1 MNVNNKFIYSKT
13 KDSFLQILPTIPE
26 GLNPIVFIEDSK
38 QIWTCGTYFSM
49 GDVELKVSEI
59 DGSIKVNVGNDSF
72 FLSTSGEALSIRK
85 GDGNSIVI
93 TSSALTKLN
102 TDTVLKWDAVNKK
115 ISHNQ
120 TAVKIGKYGPGTNE
134 TDVSIITVPNFTV
147 DQYGHL
153 IEAGEVNVKIRDY
166 VNQLAASEDNTY
178 RPILLSY
185 NEGFDE
191 ASTSEVRK
199 ANGLE
204 YNDGTG
210 NLKLSKGGIEVSE
223 DVVVKNGDLIVE
235 KGVIKGDLEGNVS
248 GNATPKIHLS
258 ATPDY
263 GGASKELFGHVRLI
277 DELGVT
283 APSPSSDNTVT
294 TNTDVNAIAASPLLV
309 WNALEAAKQYADN
322 LLGGIGGG
330 STIQL
335 AGTLI
340 AKNISIFT
348 PQAKKGEMYIVDVEN
363 SNPCYINQLVVDKG
377 DILLCINDTF
387 ASNDSNLNEIK
398 LNWNIIQAN
407 ISTIIETDIGNVEL
421 KSDSNLK
428 ILGSNGIHVTA
439 KNGGIDVSGL
449 KVTAINQNDETIE
462 LNNGLNLSNDFAIDD
477 ANNLYLRWT
486 EI

>member
-1 MNVNNKFIYSKT
+1 MNVNNKFIYAKT

-263 GGASKELFGHVRLI
+263 GGASKELFGHVKLI

-322 LLGGIGGG
+322 LLGGTGSG

-348 PQAKKGEMYIVDVEN
+348 PQAKKGELYIVDVEN
-363 SNPCYINQLVVDKG
+363 DNPCYINQLIVDKG

-428 ILGSNGIHVTA
+428 ILGSRGIQVTA
-439 KNGGIDVSGL
+439 KNGGIDISGL
-449 KVTAINQNDETIE
+449 KITAIDQDSKTFE
-462 LNNGLNLSNDFAIDD
+462 LNNELNLSSDFVIDD
-477 ANNLYLRWT
+477 TKNLYLRWI